1 MAAITQ
7 YILSIIG
14 IVFLGV
20 LVDVVLPDGEMN
32 KFIKGMFALIAVFV
46 IVSPISKLV
55 NTDITVEK
63 LADTSIQ
70 IEVDNDFL
78 SATTNQYI
86 NSLQN
91 ILKAK
96 LTDSGYENINVTI
109 NGYLSNN
116 VLVIEKVKIDISNMV
131 LTKEKQHI
139 NKYTEI
145 TKIAVES
152 LNVEESDVFIDEWKK
167 RKKWHLIFGQ
177 ATFYKQ
183 IKTSKTHWTY
193 SCCDICFDIAIY
205 NVW

>member
-78 SATTNQYI
+78 NATTNQYI

-96 LTDSGYENINVTI
+96 LSDSGYENINVTI

-152 LNVEESDVFIDEWKK
+152 LNVEESDVFIDE
-167 RKKWHLIFGQ
+167 
-177 ATFYKQ
+177 
-183 IKTSKTHWTY
+183 
-193 SCCDICFDIAIY
+193 
-205 NVW
+205 